1 MALVAGWELGRRLG
15 YLALVR
21 VRLLWLWFRGPLI
34 PSFGYLS
41 ENFRQDLATLRSEFS
56 SRTTLNSHLDHV
68 SQRDKINNKTI
79 NYFKP

>member
-15 YLALVR
+15 VSPGTIIMAV
-21 VRLLWLWFRGPLI
+21 WLRGPLI

-41 ENFRQDLATLRSEFS
+41 ENFRQDLATLRREFS

-68 SQRDKINNKTI
+68 SQRDKIKNKTI